1 MMDTSLGQQ
10 LMRKMMD
17 AQIRKTTMAN
27 ASLPQQL
34 DALFAEALA
43 PAHGYALPAR
53 DLIAIGQSSAEGNG
67 EACGA

>member
-1 MMDTSLGQQ
+1 
-10 LMRKMMD
+10 
-17 AQIRKTTMAN
+17 MAN

-67 EACGA
+67 EARGA